1 MTPRLIF
8 VALISSTWFQF
19 SAATVAGLGALR
31 VYKWHQ
37 QSVGAAQQR
46 EKNQKEVNDE
56 NQLANSVR
64 IRAEE
69 LAQERYRQ
77 IFKEFGEL
85 PNFDAPAAPAAVG
98 GPQRLRQPAGSTRV
112 VNPFERSAIGK

>member
-1 MTPRLIF
+1 MTWRVI
-8 VALISSTWFQF
+8 VAALLGSTWLQI

-37 QSVGAAQQR
+37 QGVGAAQQR

-56 NQLANSVR
+56 NRLANSVR

-85 PNFDAPAAPAAVG
+85 PTLDAPAVPAASG
-98 GPQRLRQPAGSTRV
+98 SPQRVRQPSGSTRV
-112 VNPFERSAIGK
+112 VNPYERTAVGK